1 MGTLYYGD
9 ARLPIEIEDRALAH
23 VKLVVLAKLRRGEGF
38 GFSWQYGTEGGGGR
52 STVWIN
58 PSVALQFEFDGSRQP
73 LINRAWLE
81 ALTIASSS
89 NIGLSVQ
96 PEPPDTSTGQIGV
109 TADAAPAAA
118 K

>member
-9 ARLPIEIEDRALAH
+9 ARVPIEIEDRALAH
-23 VKLVVLAKLRRGEGF
+23 IKLVILSKLRRGEGF
-38 GFSWQYGTEGGGGR
+38 GFSWNYGADGGGGR

-58 PSVALQFEFDGSRQP
+58 PSTTLQFEFAGSRQP
-73 LINRAWLE
+73 TINRAWLE

-89 NIGLSVQ
+89 NIGLSLQ
-96 PEPPDTSTGQIGV
+96 PEPPDVTTGQIPV
-109 TADAAPAAA
+109 AVDVA

>member
-9 ARLPIEIEDRALAH
+9 SRVPIDIEDRALAH
-23 VKLVVLAKLRRGEGF
+23 IKLVMLAKLRRGEGF
-38 GFSWQYGTEGGGGR
+38 GFSWSYGTDGGGGR

-58 PSVALQFEFDGSRQP
+58 PAATLQFEFDGSRQP

-81 ALTIASSS
+81 ALTIASAS

-96 PEPPDTSTGQIGV
+96 PEPPDTATGQMPIV
-109 TADAAPAAA
+109 DSRADGAE
-118 K
+118 